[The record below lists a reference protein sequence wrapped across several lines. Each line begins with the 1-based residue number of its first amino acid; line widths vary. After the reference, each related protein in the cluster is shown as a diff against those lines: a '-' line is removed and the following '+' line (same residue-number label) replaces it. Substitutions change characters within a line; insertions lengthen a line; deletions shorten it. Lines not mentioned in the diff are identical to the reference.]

1 MYNKVQLYQIEQQQ
15 QQLLWLWLLL
25 LPRNVKIN

>member
-25 LPRNVKIN
+25 LPRKVKIN